1 MLEYLFSQMLLSSE
15 SGTGG
20 ITDSFDPCGSPQS
33 ATSDTG
39 GLEDTGWTPPTCGAD
54 WDRDEVLDIDEP
66 RPSSLLE
73 QVMVMQCTL
82 AGGDWESVEP
92 YEAEDLF
99 DQDSLDSND
108 EPYVDRVR
116 DLGGQSGES
125 EEEAYLETTLTGGS
139 KYVIVVGA
147 GTEEGPYEL
156 RVKQI
161 D

>member
-1 MLEYLFSQMLLSSE
+1 MTYLLLSNE
-15 SGTGG
+15 AGTDGV
-20 ITDSFDPCGSPQS
+20 TDSFDPCGKPQS
-33 ATSDTG
+33 AEGDSGMIDTAW
-39 GLEDTGWTPPTCGAD
+39 EPPTCGSD
-54 WDRDEVLDIDEP
+54 WDRDDVMDVDEP

-99 DQDSLDSND
+99 DQDSLDAND
-108 EPYVDRVR
+108 EPYVDRIR
-116 DLGGQSGES
+116 DLGGQSGDS
-125 EEEAYLETTLTGGS
+125 EEEAYLETTLTGGT